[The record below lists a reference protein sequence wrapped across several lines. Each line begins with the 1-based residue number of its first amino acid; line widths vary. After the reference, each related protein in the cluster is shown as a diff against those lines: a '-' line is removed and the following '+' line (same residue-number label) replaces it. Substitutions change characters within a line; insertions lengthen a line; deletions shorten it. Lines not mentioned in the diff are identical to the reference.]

1 MQRLVVMDYSNG
13 SINVY
18 DITGINDDDI
28 EDYIDKLGHNLD
40 ECYYMTGSNVTI
52 NRFDLKNK

>member
-1 MQRLVVMDYSNG
+1 MDYSNG

-18 DITGINDDDI
+18 NATEINEDDI
-28 EDYIDKLGHNLD
+28 EDYIDKLGHNLS
-40 ECYYMTGSNVTI
+40 ECYYMTGDNVTV